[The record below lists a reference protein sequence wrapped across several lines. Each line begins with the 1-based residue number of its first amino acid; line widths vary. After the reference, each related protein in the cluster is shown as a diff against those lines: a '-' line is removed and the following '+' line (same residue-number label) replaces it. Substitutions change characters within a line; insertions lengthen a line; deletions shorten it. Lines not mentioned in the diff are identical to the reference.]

1 MIVVQSE
8 VKGRDYE
15 LLVQAVFQQLHDQ
28 DVVPNVVVEHD
39 VVKQGTKTKH
49 QIDVYWEFTLG
60 SVTYRAVVQAKNWA
74 DPVDQGEVLKFE
86 AVLRDLP
93 GQPRGIMVT
102 ANGYQR
108 GALDVAAAC
117 GIAIYELKEETP
129 PPRLA
134 ISYTGWARLALKGY
148 RKTAG
153 GQPLGLV
160 VEVEIA
166 TPEFSDLTFQAD
178 PVWVRENGGI
188 VPSLSQLRF
197 LPHELELCDA
207 GQNVTRT
214 LRDLYQEIA
223 MAVDRRGETK
233 TRQAHSFDGA
243 TFLKLP
249 SGASAVKVT
258 GLSVDVTIKRDLQE
272 RLWTA
277 PNVVTFIL
285 KSLDDGKSHRFVR
298 VPGE

>member
-1 MIVVQSE
+1 MT
-8 VKGRDYE
+8 GRNYE
-15 LLVQAVFQQLHDQ
+15 LLAQAIFQQLHDQ
-28 DVVPNVVVEHD
+28 DVVPGVVVEHN
-39 VVKQGTKTKH
+39 VIKQGTKTKH

-60 SVTYRAVVQAKNWA
+60 GVTYCAVVQAKNWA

-117 GIAIYELKEETP
+117 GIVIYELKEETP

-134 ISYTGWARLALKGY
+134 ITYTGWVHFALKGY

-153 GQPLGLV
+153 GQPLGLS
-160 VEVEIA
+160 VETEIV
-166 TPEFSDLTFQAD
+166 TPEFSDLTFNAD
-178 PVWVRENGGI
+178 PAWVQENGGV
-188 VPSLSQLRF
+188 VPPTTGLRF
-197 LPHELELCDA
+197 LPHEVEFCD
-207 GQNVTRT
+207 GEQHIVRT
-214 LRDLYQEIA
+214 LRDIYQEIA
-223 MAVDRRGETK
+223 MEVDRRGEK
-233 TRQAHSFDGA
+233 EARQSHSFDA
-243 TFLKLP
+243 PTFLRLP
-249 SGASAVKVT
+249 SGASTVKVT
-258 GLSVDVTIKRDLQE
+258 GLSVDVTIRKELQE

-285 KSLDDGKSHRFVR
+285 KNIEDENTQRFVHL
-298 VPGE
+298 PGE